1 MIICPACKE
10 EIEDDSHY
18 CDQCGQQLLF
28 CKQCGHVGLGRRCT
42 RCGGMMA
49 LPAGSMA
56 AANAGANP
64 MGAPMGNPM
73 ANPMG
78 NQMANPMGNPMGS
91 PAGNPGVG
99 AAVRPGV
106 NISVTPSASV
116 SRAAN
121 VPPAQQQQQPVSPR
135 TSNAQNIAASI
146 SVGPAISI
154 AQAGAGRSSM
164 PMMTLVNESLNIRIT
179 AMNGAIIGR
188 RKGPYVQFFEQ
199 NSYVSGIHA
208 QLKYKSGAGWFVI
221 DMNSSNGTRI
231 NQAPIQ
237 PETENPL
244 KNGDVLSIANVN
256 LQVVIR

>member
-64 MGAPMGNPM
+64 MGA
-73 ANPMG
+73 NPMG
-78 NQMANPMGNPMGS
+78 NSMANPVGNPMGQ
-91 PAGNPGVG
+91 PVGTPTGTPGAG

-106 NISVTPSASV
+106 NISITPSASV
-116 SRAAN
+116 QRPAN
-121 VPPAQQQQQPVSPR
+121 VQQAQSAQQQPVASR
-135 TSNAQNIAASI
+135 AASVQNIAASI

-154 AQAGAGRSSM
+154 ASSGTARASM
-164 PMMTLVNESLNIRIT
+164 PMMTLVNDSLNIRIT
-179 AMNGAIIGR
+179 AINGAIIGR
-188 RKGPYVQFFEQ
+188 RKGPYVQIFGQ
-199 NSYVSGIHA
+199 QSYVSGIHA
-208 QLKYKSGAGWFVI
+208 QLKYKSGEGWFVI
-221 DMNSSNGTRI
+221 DLNSSNGTRI
-231 NQAPIQ
+231 NQTPIQ
-237 PETENPL
+237 PETENAL
-244 KNGDVLSIANVN
+244 KNGDVLTIANIN
-256 LQVVIR
+256 LQVEIR

>member
-64 MGAPMGNPM
+64 MGTPMGTPI
-73 ANPMG
+73 G
-78 NQMANPMGNPMGS
+78 NPMGNPT
-91 PAGNPGVG
+91 GNPVVG
-99 AAVRPGV
+99 AAVRSGV

-231 NQAPIQ
+231 NQNPIQ

>member
-64 MGAPMGNPM
+64 MATPMGNPM
-73 ANPMG
+73 ANPM
-78 NQMANPMGNPMGS
+78 ANPMGRPT
-91 PAGNPGVG
+91 ANPGVG

-231 NQAPIQ
+231 NQNPIQ

>member
-64 MGAPMGNPM
+64 MATPMGNPM
-73 ANPMG
+73 ANPM
-78 NQMANPMGNPMGS
+78 ANPMGRPT
-91 PAGNPGVG
+91 ANPGVG

-121 VPPAQQQQQPVSPR
+121 VPPAQQQQPVSPR

>member
-78 NQMANPMGNPMGS
+78 NPMGS

-121 VPPAQQQQQPVSPR
+121 VPPAQQQQPVSPR

-154 AQAGAGRSSM
+154 ASSGTARASM
-164 PMMTLVNESLNIRIT
+164 PMMTLVNDSLNIRIT
-179 AMNGAIIGR
+179 AINGAIIGR
-188 RKGPYVQFFEQ
+188 RKGPYVQIFGQ
-199 NSYVSGIHA
+199 QSYVSGIHA
-208 QLKYKSGAGWFVI
+208 QLKYKSGEGWFVI
-221 DMNSSNGTRI
+221 DLNSSNGTRI
-231 NQAPIQ
+231 NQTPIQ
-237 PETENPL
+237 PETENAL
-244 KNGDVLSIANVN
+244 KNGDVLTIANIN
-256 LQVVIR
+256 LQVEIR

>member
-64 MGAPMGNPM
+64 MGTPIG
-73 ANPMG
+73 
-78 NQMANPMGNPMGS
+78 NPMGNPT
-91 PAGNPGVG
+91 GNPVVG
-99 AAVRPGV
+99 AAVRSGV

-121 VPPAQQQQQPVSPR
+121 VPPAQQQQQQPVSPR

-231 NQAPIQ
+231 NQNPIQ
-237 PETENPL
+237 PETENPM

>member
-64 MGAPMGNPM
+64 MATPMGNPM
-73 ANPMG
+73 ANPM
-78 NQMANPMGNPMGS
+78 ANPMGRPT
-91 PAGNPGVG
+91 ANPGVG

-121 VPPAQQQQQPVSPR
+121 VPPAQQQQPVSPR

-231 NQAPIQ
+231 NQNPIQ

>member
-64 MGAPMGNPM
+64 MATSMGNPM

-78 NQMANPMGNPMGS
+78 RPTA
-91 PAGNPGVG
+91 NPGVG

-121 VPPAQQQQQPVSPR
+121 VPPAQQQQPVSPR
-135 TSNAQNIAASI
+135 PSNAQNIAASI

-231 NQAPIQ
+231 NQNPIL

>member
-49 LPAGSMA
+49 LPVGSMA
-56 AANAGANP
+56 AANAGSNP
-64 MGAPMGNPM
+64 MGA
-73 ANPMG
+73 PMG

-121 VPPAQQQQQPVSPR
+121 VPPAQQQQPVSPR

-154 AQAGAGRSSM
+154 AQAGTGHSSM

-188 RKGPYVQFFEQ
+188 RKGPYIQFFEQ

>member
-64 MGAPMGNPM
+64 MATPMGNPM
-73 ANPMG
+73 A
-78 NQMANPMGNPMGS
+78 NPMGS

-121 VPPAQQQQQPVSPR
+121 VPPAQQQQPVSPR

>member
-78 NQMANPMGNPMGS
+78 NPMGS

-121 VPPAQQQQQPVSPR
+121 VPPAQQQQPVSPR

-188 RKGPYVQFFEQ
+188 RKGPYVQF
-199 NSYVSGIHA
+199 
-208 QLKYKSGAGWFVI
+208 
-221 DMNSSNGTRI
+221 
-231 NQAPIQ
+231 
-237 PETENPL
+237 
-244 KNGDVLSIANVN
+244 SI
-256 LQVVIR
+256 

>member
-64 MGAPMGNPM
+64 MGTPIG
-73 ANPMG
+73 
-78 NQMANPMGNPMGS
+78 NPMGNPT
-91 PAGNPGVG
+91 GNPVVG
-99 AAVRPGV
+99 AAVRSGV

-121 VPPAQQQQQPVSPR
+121 VPPAQQQQQQPVSPR

-231 NQAPIQ
+231 NQNPIQ

>member
-64 MGAPMGNPM
+64 MGTPIG
-73 ANPMG
+73 
-78 NQMANPMGNPMGS
+78 NPMGNPT
-91 PAGNPGVG
+91 GNPVVG
-99 AAVRPGV
+99 AAVRSGV

-121 VPPAQQQQQPVSPR
+121 VPPAQQQQPVSPR

>member
-64 MGAPMGNPM
+64 MATPMGNPM

-78 NQMANPMGNPMGS
+78 R
-91 PAGNPGVG
+91 PAANPGVG

-188 RKGPYVQFFEQ
+188 RKGPYIQFFEQ

-231 NQAPIQ
+231 NQNPIQ

>member
-28 CKQCGHVGLGRRCT
+28 CKQCGHVGVGRRCT

-56 AANAGANP
+56 AANTDA
-64 MGAPMGNPM
+64 NPM
-73 ANPMG
+73 ANPMAG
-78 NQMANPMGNPMGS
+78 SMGNPTGT
-91 PAGNPGVG
+91 PAGKPGVG

-106 NISVTPSASV
+106 NISVTP
-116 SRAAN
+116 RAAVSHPGN
-121 VPPAQQQQQPVSPR
+121 VQSPQQQQPATPP
-135 TSNAQNIAASI
+135 TSNVQNIAASI
-146 SVGPAISI
+146 SISPGI
-154 AQAGAGRSSM
+154 QVAQAGAARANI
-164 PMMTLVNESLNIRIT
+164 PMMTLVNDSLNIRIT

-188 RKGPYVQFFEQ
+188 RKGPYVEFFGQ
-199 NSYVSGIHA
+199 HSYVSGIHA

-221 DMNSSNGTRI
+221 DKNSSNGTRV
-231 NQAPIQ
+231 NQNVIQ
-237 PETENPL
+237 PEVETPL
-244 KNGDVLSIANVN
+244 KNGDELTIANIN

>member
-78 NQMANPMGNPMGS
+78 NPMGS

-121 VPPAQQQQQPVSPR
+121 VPPAQQQQPVSPR

-154 AQAGAGRSSM
+154 AQAGTGRSSM

-231 NQAPIQ
+231 NQNPIQ
-237 PETENPL
+237 PETENLL

>member
-64 MGAPMGNPM
+64 MATPMGNPM

-78 NQMANPMGNPMGS
+78 RPTA
-91 PAGNPGVG
+91 NPGVG

-121 VPPAQQQQQPVSPR
+121 VPPAQHQQQPVSPR

-188 RKGPYVQFFEQ
+188 RKGPYIQFFEQ

-231 NQAPIQ
+231 NQNPIQ

>member
-64 MGAPMGNPM
+64 MGSPMGNPM

-78 NQMANPMGNPMGS
+78 R
-91 PAGNPGVG
+91 PAANPGVG

-188 RKGPYVQFFEQ
+188 RKGPYIQFFEQ

-231 NQAPIQ
+231 NQNPIQ

>member
-78 NQMANPMGNPMGS
+78 NPMANPMGNPMGS

-231 NQAPIQ
+231 NQNPIQ

>member
-64 MGAPMGNPM
+64 MATPMGNPM

-78 NQMANPMGNPMGS
+78 RPTA
-91 PAGNPGVG
+91 NPGVG

-188 RKGPYVQFFEQ
+188 RKGPYIQFFEQ

-231 NQAPIQ
+231 NQNPIQ

>member
-56 AANAGANP
+56 AANAVANP
-64 MGAPMGNPM
+64 MGTPIGNPM
-73 ANPMG
+73 ENPT
-78 NQMANPMGNPMGS
+78 GNPV
-91 PAGNPGVG
+91 VG
-99 AAVRPGV
+99 AAVRSGV

-231 NQAPIQ
+231 NQNPIQ

>member
-78 NQMANPMGNPMGS
+78 NPMANPMGNPMGS

-121 VPPAQQQQQPVSPR
+121 IPPAQQQQPVSPR

>member
-64 MGAPMGNPM
+64 MDAPMGNSM
-73 ANPMG
+73 V
-78 NQMANPMGNPMGS
+78 NPMGNPMGS

-121 VPPAQQQQQPVSPR
+121 VPPAQQQQPVSPR

-154 AQAGAGRSSM
+154 AQAGTGRSSM

-231 NQAPIQ
+231 NQNPIQ

>member
-64 MGAPMGNPM
+64 MATPMGNPM

-78 NQMANPMGNPMGS
+78 RPTA
-91 PAGNPGVG
+91 NPGVG

>member
-78 NQMANPMGNPMGS
+78 S

-121 VPPAQQQQQPVSPR
+121 VPPAQQQQPVSPR

-154 AQAGAGRSSM
+154 AQAGTGRSSM

>member
-1 MIICPACKE
+1 
-10 EIEDDSHY
+10 
-18 CDQCGQQLLF
+18 
-28 CKQCGHVGLGRRCT
+28 
-42 RCGGMMA
+42 
-49 LPAGSMA
+49 
-56 AANAGANP
+56 
-64 MGAPMGNPM
+64 M

-78 NQMANPMGNPMGS
+78 RPTA
-91 PAGNPGVG
+91 NPGVG

-188 RKGPYVQFFEQ
+188 RKGPYIQFFEQ

-231 NQAPIQ
+231 NQNPIQ

>member
-1 MIICPACKE
+1 
-10 EIEDDSHY
+10 
-18 CDQCGQQLLF
+18 
-28 CKQCGHVGLGRRCT
+28 
-42 RCGGMMA
+42 MA

-64 MGAPMGNPM
+64 MGTPIG
-73 ANPMG
+73 
-78 NQMANPMGNPMGS
+78 NPMGNPT
-91 PAGNPGVG
+91 GNPVVG
-99 AAVRPGV
+99 AAVRSGV

-231 NQAPIQ
+231 NQNPIQ

>member
-64 MGAPMGNPM
+64 MATPMGNPM
-73 ANPMG
+73 A
-78 NQMANPMGNPMGS
+78 NPMGS

-121 VPPAQQQQQPVSPR
+121 VPPAQQQQPVSPR

-154 AQAGAGRSSM
+154 AQAGTGRSSM

>member
-64 MGAPMGNPM
+64 MGAPMGNSM
-73 ANPMG
+73 ANPMV
-78 NQMANPMGNPMGS
+78 NPMVS

-121 VPPAQQQQQPVSPR
+121 VPPAQQQQPVSPR

-154 AQAGAGRSSM
+154 AQAGTGRSSM

>member
-64 MGAPMGNPM
+64 MATPMGNPM
-73 ANPMG
+73 ANPM
-78 NQMANPMGNPMGS
+78 ANPMGRPT
-91 PAGNPGVG
+91 ANPGVG

-231 NQAPIQ
+231 NQNSIQ

>member
-78 NQMANPMGNPMGS
+78 NSMANPMGNPMGS
-91 PAGNPGVG
+91 PAANPGVG

-154 AQAGAGRSSM
+154 AQAGTGRSSM